1 MAYNKFT
8 TELAVEQFDLNIVAW
23 ENPHAGVVPVEPSDF
38 LKSVLKEYMPLGL
51 AIGTEK
57 ARSELIVMPILAEVR
72 SQMNYQVSIFSGKR
86 LNVDTSQ
93 GLTGVV
99 DFLISKDPE
108 QYSLK
113 YPIITIVEAKKED
126 LEAGVG
132 QCAAEMIAARMLNE
146 KKGHKSDIIYGAV
159 TAGDTWK
166 FLKLNGNKLHNQLVP
181 TTINEI
187 DKILGFL
194 IKIASE

>member
-8 TELAVEQFDLNIVAW
+8 TEKAVDAFDLNIIGW
-23 ENPHAGVVPVEPSDF
+23 ENPHEGVESVKPSAF
-38 LKSVLKEYMPLGL
+38 LTEVLKEFAPLGL

-57 ARSELIVMPILAEVR
+57 ARSELIVMPILTEIR
-72 SQMNYQVSIFSGKR
+72 RQTNNQVSIFSGR
-86 LNVDTSQ
+86 TMNVDASK
-93 GLTGVV
+93 GLSGVV

-132 QCAAEMIAARMLNE
+132 QCAAEMIAAKILNE
-146 KKGHKSDIIYGAV
+146 RKGHPIDVIYGVV

-166 FLKLNGNKLHNQLVP
+166 FLKLIDKKLYNQLVP

-187 DKILGFL
+187 DKILGL
-194 IKIASE
+194 LLKIVS